1 MGENDFPYRLE
12 QKIVDV
18 SEYHDYDPMWD
29 SVKSKTSNE
38 WTQVGPKWDIRLKK
52 PWYFGF
58 DPLSPQNKDYKRIKD
73 VFCVEIS

>member
-1 MGENDFPYRLE
+1 MGGNDFPYRLE

-38 WTQVGPKWDIRLKK
+38 WTQVGSKWDICLKK

-58 DPLSPQNKDYKRIKD
+58 DPVSPQNTDYKRIKD